1 MRVSIC
7 GGNWNNGTNAGVF
20 YVNLNNLR
28 SNSNG
33 NIGFRSALPCLPD
46 IIHSW
51 VHGQC
56 DKGKESVSA
65 PEYILVSGEKQKAP
79 DIIYSEQ
86 AMRAASH
93 PNG

>member
-65 PEYILVSGEKQKAP
+65 PEPFWFPVKNKKPRISYIRSKP
-79 DIIYSEQ
+79 
-86 AMRAASH
+86 
-93 PNG
+93 